1 MSAPV
6 RLSTGIDVLEVERVK
21 RVAQR
26 HGDRFY
32 QRFFT
37 AWERDYCEGQWPSL
51 TARIAAKEAVGK
63 ALGTGIGDVEWV
75 EIEIINDARG
85 KPELVL
91 HGKAAELARKLG
103 LIEWSISITHT
114 RTEAIVFV
122 VAVGLPD

>member
-37 AWERDYCEGQWPSL
+37 AREREYCEGQWTSL

-75 EIEIINDARG
+75 EIEVVNDPRG
-85 KPELVL
+85 KPDLVL
-91 HGKAAELARKLG
+91 HGKAAELARRLG

-114 RTEAIVFV
+114 RTEAIAFV